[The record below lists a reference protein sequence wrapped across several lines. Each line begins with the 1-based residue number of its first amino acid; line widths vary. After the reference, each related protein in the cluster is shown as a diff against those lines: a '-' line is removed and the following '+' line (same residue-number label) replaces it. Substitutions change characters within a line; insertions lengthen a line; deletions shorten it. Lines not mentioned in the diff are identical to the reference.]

1 MLVYLLIFL
10 ISGSLAALGGHFWRS
25 GREKFLG
32 FVFLALAVL
41 LPSIVAGCRD
51 FTIGTD
57 TNYYVRRLFVTAL
70 STQDVGQFFS
80 GQIDQYE
87 PGYLLL
93 TFASARVSDDMH
105 LLLFAV
111 ETIMLSTMMVA
122 IVKASNGNGL
132 GAAFGAYLIL
142 HYNESFNLVRQS
154 LAVAFVMLA
163 VAYLL
168 RKQYVRYALSIFVAI
183 SFHSSGIIGL
193 VFLIIQLF
201 VGRSDT
207 LQQRQNLL
215 STKVS
220 SLCINAALLITPIAF
235 SIAFQPIMELLISWG
250 IVSEKYEIY
259 LTDYSTGITPL
270 LLAVYAISFLML
282 YLKRKEFDHGRFL
295 VISYAYGVI
304 LFLLTGISQHL
315 WRLGT
320 FFNATISLSLAQF
333 QSKARW
339 EAYRTWAAKFVVVG
353 LSLFMWYMQIVV
365 WGNHDTYPY
374 QSALLGL

>member
-25 GREKFLG
+25 ERGRFLG
-32 FVFLALAVL
+32 SALLAFAVL
-41 LPSIVAGCRD
+41 LPSVVAGCRD

-57 TNYYVRRLFVTAL
+57 TNSYVRRLFVAAL
-70 STQDVGQFFS
+70 SARDISQFFS
-80 GQIDQYE
+80 DQIGQYE

-93 TFASARVSDDMH
+93 TFASAHVSDDMH
-105 LLLFAV
+105 LLLFVV
-111 ETIMLSTMMVA
+111 EAIILSTMMVA

-132 GAAFGAYLIL
+132 GAAFCAYLIL
-142 HYNESFNLVRQS
+142 HYNESLNIVRQS

-163 VAYLL
+163 VSYLL
-168 RKQYVRYALSIFVAI
+168 KRQYARYALSILVAT

-193 VFLIIQLF
+193 VFLIIQLL

-207 LQQRQNLL
+207 LQQRHDLL
-215 STKVS
+215 NTKVS
-220 SLCINAALLITPIAF
+220 SLCINAALLIAPIAF
-235 SIAFQPIMELLISWG
+235 SIAFQPIMDLLISWG
-250 IVSEKYEIY
+250 IVSDKYEIY
-259 LTDYSTGITPL
+259 LTDYSTGVTPL
-270 LLAVYAISFLML
+270 LLAVYAVSFLIL
-282 YLKRKEFDHGRFL
+282 YLKRKEFGHSRFL

-320 FFNATISLSLAQF
+320 YFSATISLSLAQF
-333 QSKARW
+333 QSGTRW
-339 EAYRTWAAKFVVVG
+339 EAYRTWAAKLVVIG
-353 LSLFMWYMQIVV
+353 LSLFMWYVQIVV